1 MNSIVATEVV
11 IPEHV
16 ADFYA
21 SANPGVVKY
30 PDPVLRAVAEP
41 VKRISP
47 DVQDLIRRMITILK
61 RANGLGLAAPQVGV
75 SERVILVAPVGEDI
89 HVLINP
95 EVVSESG
102 AILGQ
107 EGCLSLPGLYGDVER
122 AAEAEVRALNRKGK
136 PVHLK
141 LSGMPARIALHEI
154 DHLNGILFTDRAVAS
169 SLHWHIPED
178 DEGEEPEI

>member
-1 MNSIVATEVV
+1 MSSVVATEVV

-16 ADFYA
+16 AEFYA

-47 DVQDLIRRMITILK
+47 GVQDLIRRMITILR

-75 SERVILVAPVGEDI
+75 GERVILVAPTGEDI
-89 HVLINP
+89 QVLINP

-107 EGCLSLPGLYGDVER
+107 EGCLSIPGLYGDVQR

-136 PVHLK
+136 QVHLK

-169 SLHWHIPED
+169 SLHWHIPEE
-178 DEGEEPEI
+178 DEDEEPEI